1 MQCCLEH
8 QGQHYIKVFLVH
20 CPMRWYSWDNIAKTK
35 TLCSVVLEVPDN
47 NAQENILV
55 SVVLIFLRQHQNP
68 MQCCLRGSRQ
78 HCRRKNL
85 GHCCLDTLGT
95 TLHWLKLYVML
106 SERLNTKLH
115 RKNPVQLLSEQHLAT
130 LFIYIYIY
138 IYILHT
144 HISST
149 LIGCLCMLV
158 SWSIDGYN
166 TDPGGQTTYHNS
178 HKIAFSLWQNELE
191 LWNVEFWD

>member
-85 GHCCLDTLGT
+85 GHCCLNTLGT

-138 IYILHT
+138 IYIYITHT
-144 HISST
+144 YIQHFNW
-149 LIGCLCMLV
+149 LFMYAGQLV
-158 SWSIDGYN
+158 NWWLQHWSRWSNYL
-166 TDPGGQTTYHNS
+166 PQ
-178 HKIAFSLWQNELE
+178 
-191 LWNVEFWD
+191 